1 MTCVNAS
8 DCVSAY
14 DSPIQCEGIGVTM
27 HAVAVSS
34 GLVMLALVASPGR
47 SAADPEPPAYC
58 AWQAENYAI
67 AEPLCGLVGDPQ
79 RGRILAADSHGG
91 NCLACHKMPI
101 PEEPFHGNVGPP
113 LDAVGARYSPAQI
126 RLRIVDEQQLNPM
139 TIMPGFY
146 RDPAL
151 ANRIADDY
159 WGKTFLSAQQ
169 VEDLVAYLVT
179 LK

>member
-1 MTCVNAS
+1 MTWVNAPDCLS
-8 DCVSAY
+8 DY
-14 DSPIQCEGIGVTM
+14 DGAIRFEEIGTKM
-27 HAVAVSS
+27 HAVAVSC
-34 GLVMLALVASPGR
+34 GLVMLVLTAFPGS
-47 SAADPEPPAYC
+47 SAADSETTAYC

-67 AEPLCGLVGDPQ
+67 AAPLCGLIGDAQ
-79 RGRILAADSHGG
+79 RGRVLAADSHGG
-91 NCLACHKMPI
+91 NCLACHEMPI

-113 LDAVGARYSPAQI
+113 LDAVGARYSAAQI
-126 RLRIVDEQQLNPM
+126 RLRIVDEQQLNPI

-151 ANRIADDY
+151 ANRIADDF